1 MILLKLNKA
10 CSKLVSIDTASPIVK
25 LWDGSGVISYNNL
38 RRYRILLQN
47 EFLKVCPSVKT
58 DRSNKK

>member
-1 MILLKLNKA
+1 MKRISNIA
-10 CSKLVSIDTASPIVK
+10 SKNVSIDTASPIVK

-47 EFLKVCPSVKT
+47 EFLKVCPLVKT